1 MENKQQI
8 EEAAY
13 MRGQRDLLLRKLSEI
28 LRELG
33 YEHSDVDVSK
43 EGMIKEREA
52 TIQALRI
59 VCDDFGDNDWDE
71 QCDLPSVII
80 NHLGKHL
87 RKC

>member
-13 MRGQRDLLLRKLSEI
+13 TRGQRDLLLRKLSEI

-33 YEHSDVDVSK
+33 YEHSDVDISK
-43 EGMIKEREA
+43 EVMIKERES

-71 QCDLPSVII
+71 QCDLSSVII